1 VLEAG
6 EATVTSTLTSTP
18 AKLIEVRGLRKLFRV
33 KGGFLGMRTRGYI
46 HAVDGVSFSIAP
58 GETLALVGES
68 GCGKTT
74 TAKLIL
80 RLLEPTEG
88 EVELEGR
95 EVFGLEGADR
105 KWYRLNVQAV
115 FQDPWASLNPR
126 MRVVDIVSEALVVN
140 NKGLGKKQVRDAVN
154 AVLERVGLQRG
165 RDADLYPHEFSGGQ
179 RQRIAVASAL
189 VTQPRLIV
197 LDEPVSA
204 LDVSV
209 QAQVLNLLKGL
220 QEQLGTAYLL
230 ITHDL
235 ATVRYVAHRV
245 CVMYLGEIVEEARV
259 EELFEQPKHP
269 YTQALFASAL
279 PDHPRD
285 RKDHALLEGEVPSP
299 LNPPA
304 GCRFAPRCPFAMEI
318 CKVAPEYRELSSGH
332 WAACHLYDG
341 DQKPSVG

>member
-6 EATVTSTLTSTP
+6 AAIVSQGNGRP
-18 AKLIEVRGLRKLFRV
+18 LIEVKGLRKLFRV
-33 KGGFLGMRTRGYI
+33 RGGFLGTRTRGFI

-80 RLLEPTEG
+80 RLIEPTEG
-88 EVELEGR
+88 TVSLEGR
-95 EVFGLEGADR
+95 EVFGLHGADR
-105 KWYRLNVQAV
+105 KWYRMNVQAV
-115 FQDPWASLNPR
+115 FQDPWASLSPR
-126 MRVVDIVSEALVVN
+126 MRVVNIVSEALVVN
-140 NKGLGKKQVRDAVN
+140 DRRLKKRQVREAVDTI
-154 AVLERVGLQRG
+154 LEKVGLQRG
-165 RDADLYPHEFSGGQ
+165 RDGELYPHEFSGGQ

-189 VTQPRLIV
+189 ITQPRLIV

-209 QAQVLNLLKGL
+209 QAQVLNLLKAL
-220 QEQLGTAYLL
+220 QGQLGTAYLL

-235 ATVRYVAHRV
+235 ATVRYIAHRV

-259 EELFEQPKHP
+259 EDLFAQPQHP

-279 PDHPRD
+279 PDHPRE
-285 RKDHALLEGEVPSP
+285 RRDHVLLEGEVPSP
-299 LNPPA
+299 LNPPP
-304 GCRFAPRCPFAMEI
+304 GCRFAPRCPFAMDI
-318 CKVAPEYRELSSGH
+318 CKTAPAYQELAPGH
-332 WAACHLYDG
+332 WAACHLYG
-341 DQKPSVG
+341 SAATLSAG